1 MVYCNAKQLFS
12 NKINF
17 ACWQHSVHS
26 FVKRNDQHNARGK
39 RPKVRIENE
48 RNTVKHLTSMFFTLV
63 KLWIIRTNRY
73 IAQETEMFWLACFTS
88 LIKIHFW
95 DLNIFRM
102 FQNYFRLDCSA
113 LGLGLCSSSDL
124 DLYFV
129 HVWYKD
135 MFTGLYHT
143 AYF

>member
-1 MVYCNAKQLFS
+1 MQS
-12 NKINF
+12 NCSQTKLTLLADNILYIVLSNETINTMLEERD
-17 ACWQHSVHS
+17 V
-26 FVKRNDQHNARGK
+26 RE
-39 RPKVRIENE
+39 VRIENE

-113 LGLGLCSSSDL
+113 LGLGICSSSDL